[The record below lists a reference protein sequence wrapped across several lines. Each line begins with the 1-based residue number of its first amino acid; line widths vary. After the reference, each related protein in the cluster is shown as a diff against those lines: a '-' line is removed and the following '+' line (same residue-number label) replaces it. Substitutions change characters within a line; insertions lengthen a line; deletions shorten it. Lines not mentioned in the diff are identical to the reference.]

1 MFFLRKTKRQEDLPV
16 AMSGVRMGE
25 RALQIGVDDPALL
38 GALASK
44 VGLSGH
50 AAIAVSD
57 EAAAAIARGAA
68 EKAGAL
74 VDLHVS
80 PLHSLPIA
88 DNAFDVVVLHAK
100 SGWFAALD
108 SVSRVAVLGEAYRVL
123 RGGGRLVAIEGASGT
138 AVDALPLAGFKAARI
153 LADREGYRFAE
164 GLKPRS

>member
-1 MFFLRKTKRQEDLPV
+1 MFILRKTKRQEELPV

-25 RALQIGVDDPALL
+25 RALQIGIDDPALL

-57 EAAAAIARGAA
+57 EAAAATARGAA
-68 EKAGAL
+68 EKVGAL

-88 DNAFDVVVLHAK
+88 DSTFDVVVLHAK
-100 SGWFAALD
+100 GGWFAALD
-108 SVSRVAVLGEAYRVL
+108 SMSRVAVLPGGNRGSLRDRRGYAAAGRVQGHPDNRGARGVPL
-123 RGGGRLVAIEGASGT
+123 RRGIET
-138 AVDALPLAGFKAARI
+138 AVVTTT
-153 LADREGYRFAE
+153 AD
-164 GLKPRS
+164 S